1 MSLRALAKIPIANN
15 DDAVSQF
22 FLGTGGF
29 WLGLL
34 SRTVNSAVRTAY
46 GGIEM
51 KRSMI
56 PIVTIILAL
65 ATTIVSVA
73 PANACWWGRDRGWS
87 DHP

>member
-1 MSLRALAKIPIANN
+1 MSLMTLDKIPIVSRG
-15 DDAVSQF
+15 DAVSEF
-22 FLGTGGF
+22 FLGTAGL